1 MLKSGRHQSQGGY
14 DYRWRVTAMR
24 GFLKR
29 LLGFISSPSHQQGNK
44 SVEEFAGKTCH
55 PNHRLNSVEIQ
66 FLTLLEGKR
75 ANDPS
80 VLGWWCAFNNIDGPK
95 TINKLCTSNYLTVA
109 DYKFTVR
116 KGTIPVLKA
125 FLTKHGLSTRGK
137 KDDLVNRIIENICES
152 KCLEHFTQS
161 YWAFTPKALALL
173 HAQEIKA
180 QEEYRRIVDLIRKGS
195 YDALKNKLYPNKNE
209 HWGTEDTFCE
219 TIDFLMK
226 HGFEGFGL
234 SEEIQRNVSSFV
246 AARAVDY
253 SSRGYST
260 CTQDISNYLRTEK
273 LGFEALKLPDSLM
286 KCAKEN
292 DIGSQDDI
300 YNIYI
305 QFIIDRARAIA
316 ELNEYR
322 RLGIKKIRV
331 DALACREC
339 ERSTADKVY
348 NINKAP
354 LLPHNWNCQCIYES
368 VL

>member
-1 MLKSGRHQSQGGY
+1 ML
-14 DYRWRVTAMR
+14 
-24 GFLKR
+24 GFLKS

-44 SVEEFAGKTCH
+44 SAEEFAGRPCRSSQ
-55 PNHRLNSVEIQ
+55 RLNDVEIR

-80 VLGWWCAFNNIDGPK
+80 VLGWWCALNNIDRAK
-95 TINKLCTSNYLTVA
+95 TINKLYTSNYLTAA
-109 DYKFTVR
+109 DYKFRVR
-116 KGTIPVLKA
+116 KGTVPVLKV
-125 FLTKHGLSTRGK
+125 FLTRNGLSAKGK

-152 KCLEHFTQS
+152 KCLEYFTQS
-161 YWAFTPKALALL
+161 YWAFTPKALELL
-173 HAQEIKA
+173 HAEEIKA

-195 YDALKNKLYPNKNE
+195 YDALKSKLYPNKNE
-209 HWGTEDTFCE
+209 HWGTEETFCE
-219 TIDFLMK
+219 TTDFLME

-234 SEEIQRNVSSFV
+234 SEEIRRNVCAFV

-260 CTQDISNYLRTEK
+260 CTQDITNYLRSEN
-273 LGFEALKLPDSLM
+273 LGFEALKLPDSLT
-286 KCAKEN
+286 KYIQEN
-292 DIGSQDDI
+292 DMGSHDDI

-305 QFIIDRARAIA
+305 KFIIDRARAVA

-331 DALACREC
+331 DALGCREC
-339 ERSTADKVY
+339 ERSKTDKVY
-348 NINKAP
+348 NINEAP
-354 LLPHNWNCQCIYES
+354 LLPHNWNCQCTYES

>member
-1 MLKSGRHQSQGGY
+1 MN
-14 DYRWRVTAMR
+14 A
-24 GFLKR
+24 FLKR
-29 LLGFISSPSHQQGNK
+29 LFAFISSPSHKQPNK
-44 SVEEFAGKTCH
+44 STEASVAKTFRS
-55 PNHRLNSVEIQ
+55 NQRLNNMEIQ

-75 ANDPS
+75 ANAPS

-95 TINKLCTSNYLTVA
+95 TINKLCANNYLTVA
-109 DYKFTVR
+109 DYKFGVR
-116 KGTIPVLKA
+116 KGTIPVLKT
-125 FLTKHGLSTRGK
+125 FLTKHSLSTKGK

-152 KCLEHFTQS
+152 KCLEYFTQS
-161 YWAFTPKALALL
+161 YWAFTPKALELL

-234 SEEIQRNVSSFV
+234 SEEIRRNVSSFA

-260 CTQDISNYLRTEK
+260 CTEDISNYLRSEN

-286 KCAKEN
+286 KYIKEN
-292 DIGSQDDI
+292 DIRSEDDI

-305 QFIIDRARAIA
+305 QFIIDRARAVA

-339 ERSTADKVY
+339 ERSKTDKVY

-354 LLPHNWNCQCIYES
+354 LLPVSWNCQCIYES